1 MNKSSLKIFKSS
13 KEKSPKLFFKE
24 KSPMDK
30 SSLKFFKIAM
40 EKYLEWIFKEKS
52 PWINLLKKKNSNV

>member
-13 KEKSPKLFFKE
+13 KE

-40 EKYLEWIFKEKS
+40 EKSLE
-52 PWINLLKKKNSNV
+52 